1 MPRDIAPF
9 GTTARE
15 EIVAAW
21 RARAELQV
29 TPPEVRGIQPRW
41 DLRLSTTEFDLLNL
55 LDTLTSTASHRHRP
69 TPATARWAR
78 EQRINILAALGLKE
92 S

>member
-1 MPRDIAPF
+1 MVKHGAPF
-9 GTTARE
+9 GATARE

-41 DLRLSTTEFDLLNL
+41 DLRLSTTESDLLNL
-55 LDTLTSTASHRHRP
+55 LDTLSSTASHRHRA
-69 TPATARWAR
+69 TRATACWAR
-78 EQRINILAALGLKE
+78 KQRIDILAALGLTE